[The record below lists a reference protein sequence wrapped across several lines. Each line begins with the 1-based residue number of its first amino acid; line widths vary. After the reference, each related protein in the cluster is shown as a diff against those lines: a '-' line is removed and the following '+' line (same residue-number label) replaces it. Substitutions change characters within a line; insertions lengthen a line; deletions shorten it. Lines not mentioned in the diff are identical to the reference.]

1 MHKIGKSAFQINCPF
16 FSEYAEK
23 IDKLTRSIHGSRI
36 LSDKVE
42 SAQALLEIVNTLSS
56 CSKYDGRTEDCFNC
70 NFALNL
76 RGEIARIIVEAAK
89 PAS

>member
-1 MHKIGKSAFQINCPF
+1 MHKIKKSAFQINCSI
-16 FSEYAEK
+16 FSEYVEK

-36 LSDKVE
+36 LTEKVE
-42 SAQALLEIVNTLSS
+42 SAQELLEIVNTLSN
-56 CSKYDGRTEDCFNC
+56 CQKYDGRAEDCFNC

-76 RGEIARIIVEAAK
+76 RGEIARIIVEAAE